1 VSGEKDQPATSHRL
15 KEARKRGQIAV
26 SSEVNS
32 AVCLLAVTAYLSVQA
47 ETMAGRLHALFALV
61 LQEVGRAGSDRVAA
75 IADVLSIAGREVALL
90 CLPPL
95 LVGAAAAVAMGLVQ
109 TRGLVAMG
117 ALRLDFGRVNPIRG
131 AKQIFTVRNLVMLL
145 KLSVGLLL
153 IGSVAAVTYRDML
166 PDMLRAGHLSSHGMV
181 ALSWR
186 FVLGLLLA
194 GVVVAVL
201 MASADWGIQLYSF
214 HAGMRMSKQ
223 ELKEEHKAFEGDP
236 AIKGRQ
242 RAFFEELIDA
252 ATQSLIAESEV
263 LIVNPTHVAIAIHYK
278 PGKVDLPMVVAKGLD
293 EVALAMRRI
302 AEKAGVPIY
311 EHRMLARDLF
321 RECRKKEYIPHR
333 HFEAVAEIFR
343 WLAKMQGARRHAART
358 GAGSAGG
365 AGSARSAASAANG
378 RASTWRAV
386 R

>member
-1 VSGEKDQPATSHRL
+1 
-15 KEARKRGQIAV
+15 
-26 SSEVNS
+26 
-32 AVCLLAVTAYLSVQA
+32 
-47 ETMAGRLHALFALV
+47 
-61 LQEVGRAGSDRVAA
+61 
-75 IADVLSIAGREVALL
+75 
-90 CLPPL
+90 
-95 LVGAAAAVAMGLVQ
+95 
-109 TRGLVAMG
+109 MG

-343 WLAKMQGARRHAART
+343 WLAKMQGARRHAARA
-358 GAGSAGG
+358 GAASAG
-365 AGSARSAASAANG
+365 SAASAANG
-378 RASTWRAV
+378 HGSARRAV